1 MRKRQKHN
9 NSGGN
14 EHPSYRNGQTI
25 HIENQQGNRGLKR
38 HIRPDTL
45 NRYLQNIL

>member
-1 MRKRQKHN
+1 MRKWKKHN

-25 HIENQQGNRGLKR
+25 HIENQQENRGLKR